1 MSDTSAHAA
10 FCKQFEAILKSDS
23 KVAINKVYGDAL
35 KCMADH
41 NISYTMQAVS
51 PQFFFTHPK
60 NRGGLGLS
68 WHNVHRN
75 GKRIVDV
82 GGRKD
87 KLIDSLAFELQQG
100 DDRQGQVEFNLELIR
115 RSNGLLAAPSGTER
129 CLTVGGGHTTAFC
142 RAAKAACKTS
152 QPTLAHSSG
161 KLNLQQL
168 YADPV
173 LEDMINNGWD
183 WTIIPGD

>member
-1 MSDTSAHAA
+1 MSDTSARAT

-41 NISYTMQAVS
+41 TISYTLQAVS
-51 PQFFFTHPK
+51 PQLFFTHPK
-60 NRGGLGLS
+60 SRGGLGLS
-68 WHNVHRN
+68 WHNIHRN
-75 GKRIVDV
+75 GKRILDV

-87 KLIDSLAFELQQG
+87 KLIDSLAFEMQQG

-115 RSNGLLAAPSGTER
+115 RSNGLLAEPSDTER
-129 CLTVGGGHTTAFC
+129 YLTVGAGHTTAFC

-152 QPTLAHSSG
+152 QPTLADSSG
-161 KLNLQQL
+161 KLNPQQL

-173 LEDMINNGWD
+173 LQDMINNGRD
-183 WTIIPGD
+183 WTSIPCD